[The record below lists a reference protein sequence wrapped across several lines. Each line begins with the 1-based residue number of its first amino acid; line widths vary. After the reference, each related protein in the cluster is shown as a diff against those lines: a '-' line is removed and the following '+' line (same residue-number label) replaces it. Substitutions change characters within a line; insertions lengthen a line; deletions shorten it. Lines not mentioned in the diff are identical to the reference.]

1 MPEPER
7 VTVELDAATAA
18 MLRRRCVT
26 RGGSLA
32 AAAAAQLAEDARRE
46 MLGGLPAWYGRHE
59 AEVLAAVEDGEA
71 ALSEAV

>member
-1 MPEPER
+1 
-7 VTVELDAATAA
+7 
-18 MLRRRCVT
+18 
-26 RGGSLA
+26 
-32 AAAAAQLAEDARRE
+32 